1 MKKEKAFIVLSHTH
15 RLEKN
20 GQWQVYEK
28 VEIVDQLRK
37 RHYSN
42 SSAIGDFINRTMI
55 SGIRVGMD
63 NYDNFENYIRNRYK
77 TQMDELDTMYK
88 DHRVNLPE
96 NKDLMVDEF
105 GNVREKTIF
114 DV

>member
-1 MKKEKAFIVLSHTH
+1 MKKAKAFIVLSHTH
-15 RLEKN
+15 KLERN
-20 GQWQVYEK
+20 GQWQVYEN

-37 RHYSN
+37 RHYTN

-55 SGIRVGMD
+55 SGIKVGME

-77 TQMDELDTMYK
+77 KQMDELDVMYK
-88 DHRVNLPE
+88 NNRIEIPQNDNLV
-96 NKDLMVDEF
+96 VDQF
-105 GNVREKTIF
+105 GNVRQKTVF